1 MVAIAIYDNVLQFV
15 RVGRRNLYVLSPIHT
30 LNVCKRLSSK
40 LLRVFRLIDRVKKGL
55 HSNNLPRDPSILL
68 LSAGRHKSFTNRA
81 SWKPQQ
87 QSLRFYN
94 QQQVRYG
101 LYLGPFCSESLPQP
115 VFQNRGNCNRRHR
128 FCLERRPP
136 AASAMPKTVGGIAIA
151 QNV

>member
-1 MVAIAIYDNVLQFV
+1 MFCNLRGWNAEI
-15 RVGRRNLYVLSPIHT
+15 LYVLSPIDT
-30 LNVCKRLSSK
+30 LNVCERLSSK

-94 QQQVRYG
+94 QQQGRYG

-115 VFQNRGNCNRRHR
+115 VFQNRGNCNQRHR
-128 FCLERRPP
+128 FCLEASTARR
-136 AASAMPKTVGGIAIA
+136 SSHA
-151 QNV
+151 QDCWRDCNC